1 MANKSKGLP
10 KSFVFPNDANTYL
23 NSRGH
28 IKLNTSLNLIF
39 EIDMVSWM
47 WYFVNLAYIPYA
59 VVSLK
64 GFQYH
69 NLYGCKAL

>member
-1 MANKSKGLP
+1 
-10 KSFVFPNDANTYL
+10 L